1 MWGEHERENKGG
13 HICLE
18 QLTFHQEGS
27 VHHTICEVSHFPQFL
42 IIQWIKQNDH
52 MKISVS
58 SMWYNHPAKPN
69 ALAQIEFFSSIA
81 ASPMFWRVTN
91 LQWKSQS
98 TQVNGQETQA
108 ACHTAL
114 FKKHSRKA
122 QKLYRMIHTDGLE
135 QWRRKEANEKPSM
148 LTYGLVGWLDHKT
161 KMRMKCLCNI
171 HRGYGKSWSMR
182 KWATYAGRGDASRWV
197 FDEEIHSAS
206 LDRGTHTSCTPPSS
220 LLHLSL

>member
-1 MWGEHERENKGG
+1 MG
-13 HICLE
+13 
-18 QLTFHQEGS
+18 
-27 VHHTICEVSHFPQFL
+27 
-42 IIQWIKQNDH
+42 
-52 MKISVS
+52 
-58 SMWYNHPAKPN
+58 
-69 ALAQIEFFSSIA
+69 
-81 ASPMFWRVTN
+81 
-91 LQWKSQS
+91 
-98 TQVNGQETQA
+98 
-108 ACHTAL
+108 
-114 FKKHSRKA
+114 KKHLRKP

-197 FDEEIHSAS
+197 FDKEIHSAS

-220 LLHLSL
+220 LLHLSLQPTQMPSHYVLLPKCDCTIANLAHLTLFLEGGKSVWTIRLILWHSITYVASFLQSPGLDWWSKPTTRCSQKNSFICFISKW